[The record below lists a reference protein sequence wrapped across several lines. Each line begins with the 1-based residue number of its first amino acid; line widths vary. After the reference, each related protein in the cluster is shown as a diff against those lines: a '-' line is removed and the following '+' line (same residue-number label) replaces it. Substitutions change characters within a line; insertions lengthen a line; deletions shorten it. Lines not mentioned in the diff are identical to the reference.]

1 MTQTNR
7 LPLTV
12 LMAAVA
18 LLSACGP
25 AEDPNANK
33 VPSACLALGA
43 SDASAILGVQVMPNK
58 LTGDDAPMSVCAYKD
73 DKDNSIGLAQIKSN
87 KKMTTD
93 PAADLAADKDEI
105 AGLQKVA
112 VKPGKVHDAPG
123 FGPGAFFLDQNT
135 GPGTISVEL
144 HVNQNGYKV
153 MAQVNNP
160 ANFASGEGTAG
171 AMVQKIF
178 ANIQNGSG
186 LTSL

>member
-1 MTQTNR
+1 MTEMNR

-87 KKMTTD
+87 KKIAD
-93 PAADLAADKDEI
+93 PAADLAGDRDEI
-105 AGLQKVA
+105 TGLQKVA
-112 VKPGKVHDAPG
+112 VKPGKIHDAQG
-123 FGPGAFFLDQNT
+123 FGPGAFFLDQYT
-135 GPGTISVEL
+135 GPSTISVEL

-178 ANIQNGSG
+178 VNIQNGSG